1 MKIKASVYRL
11 VGLDGL
17 PHPVLDTPYDSIE
30 AAIKAANSWSSN
42 KNLDHLISDTSLG
55 IEVLTSNGSWRTV
68 QYS

>member
-1 MKIKASVYRL
+1 MTIQTSVYRL

-17 PHPVLDTPYDSIE
+17 PHPVLDTPYDSME
-30 AAIKAANSWSSN
+30 AAIKAAKRWSSN
-42 KNLDHLISDTSLG
+42 KKLDHLINDSSLG